1 MRNSFEI
8 NNNNNKAYRKQ
19 NSGKNIYSHMKSS
32 LNKKSTKS
40 MNYFIEYT
48 KAKKDFEKLKKI
60 IKREYYSNAKLNI
73 INILNNCINEDF
85 YSDFSFDKRHKSN
98 LNDVNEN
105 FHKLKVKKIKKQ
117 KINSRISKTNNDFNH
132 INLSSDKSI
141 SNKKFKNLTSF
152 ENKPF
157 NNIKQEK
164 PNNIFHEKE
173 KSEIKNINN
182 INKLTNDNDKKRK
195 SVNVSC
201 RSTLTKIKN
210 KYKHIYQQ
218 RKNFY

>member
-1 MRNSFEI
+1 
-8 NNNNNKAYRKQ
+8 
-19 NSGKNIYSHMKSS
+19 MKSS

-85 YSDFSFDKRHKSN
+85 YSDFSFDKRQNSN

-117 KINSRISKTNNDFNH
+117 KKNSRISKTNNVFNH
-132 INLSSDKSI
+132 INLGGCFYD
-141 SNKKFKNLTSF
+141 
-152 ENKPF
+152 
-157 NNIKQEK
+157 
-164 PNNIFHEKE
+164 
-173 KSEIKNINN
+173 EIRLI
-182 INKLTNDNDKKRK
+182 
-195 SVNVSC
+195 
-201 RSTLTKIKN
+201 
-210 KYKHIYQQ
+210 
-218 RKNFY
+218 